1 MRYRLKC
8 VFHSWGPFKTISRF
22 KKKKKLVW
30 ISQVD
35 SLIIDAELLQKKM
48 KLADDR
54 KIKVEP
60 LVKNTDVIVLSHL
73 SHGKI
78 QGMLTWHPFSVLAFP
93 RSRSGLWITCDV
105 KTQVL
110 HCYCLRLRL
119 LFTFSTPHNT
129 IRTALNPLCE
139 TF

>member
-1 MRYRLKC
+1 MCLSQLRSIQDHIP
-8 VFHSWGPFKTISRF
+8 VQ
-22 KKKKKLVW
+22 KKKKT
-30 ISQVD
+30 
-35 SLIIDAELLQKKM
+35 SLNQSSRQFDNWYRVATKKM